1 MTRCDL
7 MWPVGTVINYA
18 SRFSGSSDED
28 KENACVRGGSQPAKS
43 LPRPIPTTGL
53 AHRKTDGEWM
63 PSLETGP
70 AHLKTD
76 CECLSSPETRPAHL
90 KTDGECL
97 PSLETGPAHLKTD
110 GECMRWESRT
120 PETGQAPIEPPHS
133 ADLTPLYAPCV
144 QSV

>member
-76 CECLSSPETRPAHL
+76 GEWMPSLKTGPAHV
-90 KTDGECL
+90 KTDGEWM
-97 PSLETGPAHLKTD
+97 PSLETRLGH
-110 GECMRWESRT
+110 RRT
-120 PETGQAPIEPPHS
+120 
-133 ADLTPLYAPCV
+133 
-144 QSV
+144 